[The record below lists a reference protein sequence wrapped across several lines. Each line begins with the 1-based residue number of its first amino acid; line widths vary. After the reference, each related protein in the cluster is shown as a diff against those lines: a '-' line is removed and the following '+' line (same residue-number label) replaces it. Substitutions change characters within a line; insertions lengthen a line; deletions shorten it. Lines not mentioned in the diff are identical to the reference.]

1 MTDKLD
7 QTMKILRSSKVMTDD
22 RGRTV
27 WVDPVE
33 TARLELVSTQMLKQ
47 IIDAGDANDTT
58 TLNEL
63 ATGGDG
69 LVARDIDDGRFAIIS
84 DEELQHILDGTEKDY
99 EAKRA
104 AAVADELPDDAA
116 AADEGLE
123 LVSTQMLRVILGTE
137 LDDADETP
145 AEQGFNP
152 YDHG

>member
-1 MTDKLD
+1 MTDKPD

-27 WVDPVE
+27 WIDPVE

-47 IIDAGDANDTT
+47 IIDAGDAEDTA
-58 TLNEL
+58 TLSNL
-63 ATGGDG
+63 AAGGDG
-69 LVARDIDDGRFAIIS
+69 LVARDMDDGRFEVIS

-99 EAKRA
+99 AANRA
-104 AAVADELPDDAA
+104 AAVVDDPADETAA
-116 AADEGLE
+116 TEGDFE

-137 LDDADETP
+137 LDEADDVP

-152 YDHG
+152 YDHS